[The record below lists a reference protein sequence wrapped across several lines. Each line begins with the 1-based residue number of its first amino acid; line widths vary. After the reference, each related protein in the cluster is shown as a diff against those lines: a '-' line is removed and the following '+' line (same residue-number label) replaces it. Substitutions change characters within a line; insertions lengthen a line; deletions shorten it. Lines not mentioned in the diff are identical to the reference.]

1 MDYQT
6 KEKFLN
12 LIKQVNDELADDN
25 MEVFVCCTLDGA
37 KMMEG
42 IVDWQEDLDK
52 LDEVPFNCII
62 GYFKDTDIPAIVS
75 KKLTVGM
82 YDFNIYIRT
91 MPKAEFYL
99 SYKHLR
105 FARGLLNEQASEE
118 EAVKET
124 DFRCPPIM

>member
-1 MDYQT
+1 MDGIT

-12 LIKQVNDELADDN
+12 LVKQVNDELADDN
-25 MEVFVCCTLDGA
+25 MKVFVACTLAGA

-52 LDEVPFNCII
+52 LDEVPFNHII

-75 KKLTVGM
+75 KKLTVGI
-82 YDFNIYIRT
+82 YDFNIYIQT
-91 MPKAEFYL
+91 MPKEEYYL

-105 FARGLLNEQASEE
+105 FARGLYNEQTTEE
-118 EAVKET
+118 RAVKET
-124 DFRCPPIM
+124 SI